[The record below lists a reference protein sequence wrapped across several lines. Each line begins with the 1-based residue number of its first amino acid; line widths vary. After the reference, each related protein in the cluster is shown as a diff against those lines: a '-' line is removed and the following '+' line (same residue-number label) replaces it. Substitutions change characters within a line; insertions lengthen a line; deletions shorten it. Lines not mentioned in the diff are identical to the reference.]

1 LRHAPAIEHGIHDIA
16 HRYGGSFSAEHG
28 IGKYKLEEL
37 LRFRTATE
45 LDIMRALKRAL
56 DPRGIMNP
64 GKILQ

>member
-1 LRHAPAIEHGIHDIA
+1 MDKPRSCCGPAA
-16 HRYGGSFSAEHG
+16 WPKYRRGSFSAEHG

-45 LDIMRALKRAL
+45 LDIMRALKRTL